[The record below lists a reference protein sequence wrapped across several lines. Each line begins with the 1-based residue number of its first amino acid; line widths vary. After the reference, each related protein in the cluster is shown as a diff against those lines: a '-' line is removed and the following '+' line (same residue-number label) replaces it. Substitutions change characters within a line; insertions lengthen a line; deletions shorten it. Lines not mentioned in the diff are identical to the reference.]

1 MAESFQLEI
10 ATPNRLLVSEQVSEA
25 QIPAAAGY
33 IGVLP
38 LHSPL
43 LTLLGTGELTYT
55 VDGRKRALAVSGGF
69 VEVLPDHVRVLAEH
83 AERADEIDVERARQ
97 ALKRAEGRLRDPRE
111 QPMDIARA
119 LNAMHR
125 AQARL
130 KAAEDR

>member
-10 ATPNRLLVSEQVSEA
+10 ATPNRLLVSERVTEA

-43 LTLLGTGELTYT
+43 LTLLGTGELTYML
-55 VDGRKRALAVSGGF
+55 DGRKRALAVSGGF

-97 ALKRAEGRLRDPRE
+97 ALKRAESRLRDPRE
-111 QPMDIARA
+111 QQVDIARA
-119 LNAMHR
+119 LNAMYR

-130 KAAEDR
+130 KAAENR